1 MDPQDKNAERMSER
15 DRLRS
20 LNGLEWPAA
29 VGAIWD
35 ENRSRFADSWDNLS
49 HHNQVS
55 IYRLLTR

>member
-20 LNGLEWPAA
+20 LNGLEWPDA

-35 ENRSRFADSWDNLS
+35 ENRSRFADSWDDLS